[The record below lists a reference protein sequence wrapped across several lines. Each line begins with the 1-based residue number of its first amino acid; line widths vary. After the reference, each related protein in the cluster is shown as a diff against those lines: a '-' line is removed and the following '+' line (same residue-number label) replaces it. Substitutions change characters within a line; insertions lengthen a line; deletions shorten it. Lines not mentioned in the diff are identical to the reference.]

1 MAQRA
6 RVYNQ
11 RLEEVE
17 RLEKEGKVFV
27 IRPDAEGLVS
37 RMENEPEH
45 LAAFYQL
52 SLARAKESLPR
63 LSDWL
68 GR

>member
-1 MAQRA
+1 MQQRA

-37 RMENEPEH
+37 RMENDP
-45 LAAFYQL
+45 
-52 SLARAKESLPR
+52 ARLQVLYADTLRHMKGVLPA
-63 LSDWL
+63 LQKWMA
-68 GR
+68 G